1 MNEEEKAALI
11 KEAEAEANA
20 YLKGA
25 RPTVNAEQ
33 GAEYKLPKDI
43 ADTYAALR
51 KAEAASEN
59 QPSSFMP
66 SPETAA
72 LAAAAA
78 GAYAQHT
85 GRTLGNGLLRPGEGV
100 YSSSAPPVAPPA
112 VAPTAPA
119 APAGPSLVD
128 TRIAQVTEQQR
139 LLDEALNARLRQL
152 TGDPRANYVG
162 FSPEQIDRLF
172 NGGNSDTLNTPGV
185 SREFTHNDETSRKA
199 DVTSLN
205 RERLGSAGL
214 DPRAAVEQAGPLVT
228 LANSRIAV
236 PPHVAVDL
244 NQSRQT
250 AAAAEAER
258 LRQEH
263 ARQTQLNQS
272 TLAALNA
279 KRQADAAAAERS
291 AAAKAVADE
300 NAAIQARLAAERS
313 QRNAGLRAGAGKV
326 ALGGLGGL
334 ETGAQAVNM
343 YNNYLAGVK
352 PDWTEK
358 LSLAGGLASMF
369 GNRPFGIAG
378 QVAQIPYAISKGNL
392 GGAAANAAVSA
403 LPIPV
408 QLGMYA
414 PEASAPTVT
423 SESYPPEIKTNLSKM
438 AKALSPEDYAR
449 MRASYLTNVSRYG
462 QTPTDEEKLLGVIRS
477 GQRGGVDPNTLLRN

>member
-1 MNEEEKAALI
+1 MNEDEKAALI

-25 RPTVNAEQ
+25 RPIANAEQ
-33 GAEYKLPKDI
+33 GAEYQLPKDI

-51 KAEAASEN
+51 KAEAASET

-72 LAAAAA
+72 LVGAGL

-100 YSSSAPPVAPPA
+100 YSSSAPPVAPLA

-128 TRIAQVTEQQR
+128 THIAQVTEQQR
-139 LLDEALNARLRQL
+139 LLDEAINAKLRQI
-152 TGDPRANYVG
+152 TGDPKANYTG
-162 FSPEQIDRLF
+162 FSPEQVDRLF
-172 NGGNSDTLNTPGV
+172 SGGNSDTLNTPGV

-205 RERLGSAGL
+205 KERLGSMGL
-214 DPRAAVEQAGPLVT
+214 DSRVAVEQAGPMVT
-228 LANSRIAV
+228 LAGSRISV
-236 PPHVAVDL
+236 PPQVAVDL
-244 NQSRQT
+244 HNAAQAKAREEAAPLHQEYERQS
-250 AAAAEAER
+250 AINKAI
-258 LRQEH
+258 
-263 ARQTQLNQS
+263 
-272 TLAALNA
+272 LAALNA
-279 KRQADAAAAERS
+279 KKQADTAAAERS

-300 NAAIQARLAAERS
+300 NAAIRAHSAAERS

-326 ALGGLGGL
+326 ALGALGGL

-343 YNNYLAGVK
+343 YNNYRAGVN

-369 GNRPFGIAG
+369 GKPVLGSLG
-378 QVAQIPYAISKGNL
+378 QAAQIPYAVKHRGDI
-392 GGAAANAAVSA
+392 ARA
-403 LPIPV
+403 
-408 QLGMYA
+408 M
-414 PEASAPTVT
+414 
-423 SESYPPEIKTNLSKM
+423 
-438 AKALSPEDYAR
+438 R
-449 MRASYLTNVSRYG
+449 MRDVMPDTMQMMLG
-462 QTPTDEEKLLGVIRS
+462 QGEGEEPAFSILQK
-477 GQRGGVDPNTLLRN
+477 P